1 MVDTTTAL
9 DLAEKIE
16 WVGFRNLSNLEKRR
30 VQEDLVEVSSF
41 LPRVLALTIWR
52 FYGLEIPEELKT
64 KSAKDSLSSYIRRD
78 NARREILKILEG
90 C

>member
-16 WVGFRNLSNLEKRR
+16 WVGFRNLSIVEKQR
-30 VQEDLVEVSSF
+30 VREELVAVSAH

-52 FYGLEIPEELKT
+52 FFGFETPDGLKT
-64 KSAKDSLSSYIRRD
+64 KATKESLNSYIKRD
-78 NARREILKILEG
+78 NARRYIKKLIEG
-90 C
+90 A

>member
-16 WVGFRNLSNLEKRR
+16 WVGFRNLSAAEKQRVANDLE
-30 VQEDLVEVSSF
+30 EVSCY

-52 FYGLEIPEELKT
+52 YFGKDVPEGLKT
-64 KSAKDSLSSYIRRD
+64 KPTKESLQSYIKRD
-78 NARREILKILEG
+78 NARRYIQQILG
-90 C
+90 SC